1 MRSPCA
7 LVVLSTLLEF
17 WKSRAVPVVEQQ
29 HPVNGATEL
38 KVEQTTVATSSASST
53 RPTASSNPNA
63 ITILKADVALQNM
76 KAATPKKDAHGRAIL
91 AAPTP
96 DGHTAQVSPVHPNSD
111 REWYP
116 EGREYEAQNGPITE
130 DPDHAPV
137 RNFKQAQPAEKSSAA
152 DPPERR
158 SAFLVACFA
167 LLGALAFGALPPP
180 LFAFL

>member
-7 LVVLSTLLEF
+7 LLVLSASLEF
-17 WKSRAVPVVEQQ
+17 WKSRAVPVQEQQ
-29 HPVNGATEL
+29 HLGSGAVEL
-38 KVEQTTVATSSASST
+38 KAEKATVATSGANSKRSI
-53 RPTASSNPNA
+53 ASSNLNA
-63 ITILKADVALQNM
+63 NTNVKADAAIKNL
-76 KAATPKKDAHGRAIL
+76 KAATPKDAHGRAIL
-91 AAPTP
+91 ASPTP
-96 DGHTAQVSPVHPNSD
+96 DGHTAQVSPEHPNSD

-116 EGREYEAQNGPITE
+116 EGREYEAQDGPITE
-130 DPDHAPV
+130 QPDHAPSQS
-137 RNFKQAQPAEKSSAA
+137 FKHAPPAEKSSAA